1 MYYDSHLGYVVQ
13 RLIEYTI
20 YNFMID
26 ALILINQFPLR
37 ENTPQGHT
45 IQILIIQITKK
56 KGFLIIFHLLT

>member
-1 MYYDSHLGYVVQ
+1 MYYDSHLGYAVQ

-45 IQILIIQITKK
+45 IQITKK
-56 KGFLIIFHLLT
+56 KVFLLYFIC